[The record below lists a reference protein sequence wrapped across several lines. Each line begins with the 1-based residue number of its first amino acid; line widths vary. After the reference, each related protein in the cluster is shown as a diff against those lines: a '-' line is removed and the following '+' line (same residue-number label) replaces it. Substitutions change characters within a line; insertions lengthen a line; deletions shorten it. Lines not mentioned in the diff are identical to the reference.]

1 MQNAFISSQDSQES
15 HCIIASAQSLKSHHL
30 YQELGPG
37 ADQALRYNLLSIAP
51 MKQLLSI
58 FRLDPLYILSVFIL
72 TGIFGPFP
80 ASSAY
85 MCWLSSLIFRHES
98 DLCQSCLSKYWILLY
113 LHRFFLPQFLSKE
126 IAGSHLLEDS
136 IHGRLQERYQ
146 VSQNLHPSSSV
157 RCYRKIQTKF
167 LASLIMQGLWTSN
180 YIQLYS

>member
-1 MQNAFISSQDSQES
+1 
-15 HCIIASAQSLKSHHL
+15 
-30 YQELGPG
+30 
-37 ADQALRYNLLSIAP
+37 

-113 LHRFFLPQFLSKE
+113 LHRFFLPQFLSRRNSWVPFIRRQYPWETIGK
-126 IAGSHLLEDS
+126 ILGQPKPSSKFFCKMLQKSPNQIFGQPSNAGSMDL
-136 IHGRLQERYQ
+136 
-146 VSQNLHPSSSV
+146 
-157 RCYRKIQTKF
+157 
-167 LASLIMQGLWTSN
+167 
-180 YIQLYS
+180 